1 MSDTAARL
9 DAVDPSQNVVLEAS
23 AGTGKTRVL
32 VERYVNLLRAGVDPD
47 HILAMTF
54 TRKAAAEM
62 RDRIIDRLR
71 EASRQSEFDRARWRE
86 LKDRLSEIA
95 VSTIDAFCL
104 SLLRE
109 SPLEADV
116 DPGFALADDTEVPRL
131 IAESLDRSL
140 RICRFIA
147 KDDDDVAL
155 VFAQLG
161 ERRLRAGLESL
172 LARRLVAPDAL
183 RRYLAKGPRG
193 LTAAIVC
200 HQTAARL
207 RTTLEDAPG
216 GPHALF
222 ADGPVGHPQFAMLAG
237 DLHLL
242 IKSPEP
248 PSLDTR
254 EGQAAFRALIDRV
267 RAYFL
272 TQDGRPRGE
281 RFTGTIFRSA
291 DCRSE
296 DAWKR
301 HRAGASAIAPAVAE
315 AIRAFR
321 RDLNVVLARGV
332 WQVFAVTLAQYHRTL
347 EARAL
352 LDFSGVLERAV
363 KLLKDLDEFSRSRF
377 RLEAKYRHVLVDEFQ
392 DTSRAQWELVAQLVR
407 TWGEGAGAASDA
419 LAPSIFI
426 VGDRKQSI
434 YGFRDADVSVLDDA
448 AAFVTALRDQG
459 DPRHAISLSFR
470 AVPELLEFV
479 NAVCGAVD
487 KLPDRRDAFR
497 YEADDRFPIV
507 ASTGSVASH
516 SAETLRATDMAV
528 AEAGEA
534 VAARSD
540 SNLLLPLEPEDSAEH
555 DSPVGVIVGESVTES
570 ADRVADEIVR
580 LLQGATVRDRK
591 TGVRRTARPADMA
604 ILFRSRDTHRE
615 FEKALER
622 RSVATY
628 VFKGL
633 GFFDADEVQDAVA
646 LLRYL
651 ADPYSELRT
660 AAFLRSRLVRLS
672 DSAIASLA
680 RNVSHAVL
688 AKDLLPAVE
697 CWTDEDR
704 AVFREVRR
712 AVPVWLSWVDRL
724 TPSDLLRRVLAETAY
739 VFEIQGPRRRQ
750 ARENLK
756 KLGAMVRRFQNRGY
770 ATLARVADH
779 LEQLAVGDES
789 NAVIDAEDAVS
800 LMTVHAAK
808 GLEFP
813 IVFIVSMNR
822 GTGTARAPIRVAADA
837 QGEAAVAIADY
848 QSEADEDSAARDR
861 EETKR
866 LLYVAL
872 TRARDRLYLSSTV
885 SAGVIRPTKG
895 SLGEVLPG
903 FVRDLFAQANSAEA
917 GRLAVEAFH
926 RHERLG
932 GLP

>member
-1 MSDTAARL
+1 MSAMSDAAARL

-47 HILAMTF
+47 HILAITF

-62 RDRIIDRLR
+62 RDRIVERLR
-71 EASRQSEFDRARWRE
+71 EASRQSEFDRGRWRE
-86 LKDRLSEIA
+86 LKDRLADIA
-95 VSTIDAFCL
+95 ISTIDAFCL

-109 SPLEADV
+109 SPLEADI
-116 DPGFALADDTEVPRL
+116 DPGFELADDTEVPRL
-131 IAESLDRSL
+131 IDESLDQAL

-161 ERRLRAGLESL
+161 ERRLRIGLESL

-200 HQTAARL
+200 HQTAGRL
-207 RTTLEDAPG
+207 CRALEDAPG
-216 GPHALF
+216 GQQALL
-222 ADGPVGHPQFAMLAG
+222 ADGPIRHAQFAMLAD
-237 DLHLL
+237 DLRLL
-242 IKSPEP
+242 LSGNGSASFE
-248 PSLDTR
+248 TR
-254 EGQAAFRALIDRV
+254 ESQAALRALIDRM
-267 RAYFL
+267 RSYFL
-272 TQDGRPRGE
+272 TQEGRPRGE
-281 RFTGTIFRSA
+281 RFAGTGFTAA
-291 DCRSE
+291 DCRSD

-301 HRAGASAIAPAVAE
+301 HRASAFAIAPVVAE
-315 AIRAFR
+315 TIRAFR
-321 RDLNVVLARGV
+321 RDLNVVMARGV
-332 WQVFAVTLAQYHRTL
+332 WRIFAVTLAQYQRTL
-347 EARAL
+347 DARAL

-363 KLLKDLDEFSRSRF
+363 QLLKGMDEFAQSRF

-434 YGFRDADVSVLDDA
+434 YGFRDADVSVLDEA
-448 AAFVTALRDQG
+448 AGFVSGLRDG
-459 DPRHAISLSFR
+459 SDPRRAIAVSFR

-487 KLPDRRDAFR
+487 KLPNRRDAFR
-497 YEADDRFPIV
+497 YDETDRFPIDV
-507 ASTGSVASH
+507 RSVRLEPDQ
-516 SAETLRATDMAV
+516 SA
-528 AEAGEA
+528 AGDALEG
-534 VAARSD
+534 VPRD
-540 SNLLLPLEPEDSAEH
+540 SNLLLPLEPAEAIDDS
-555 DSPVGVIVGESVTES
+555 SPIGIIVGDSVTES
-570 ADRVADEIVR
+570 ADRVAAEIVR
-580 LLQGATVRDRK
+580 LLEGATVRDRK
-591 TGVRRTARPADMA
+591 TGTRRRARPSDIA
-604 ILFRSRDTHRE
+604 ILFRSRDAHRE

-651 ADPYSELRT
+651 ADPYSELRA
-660 AAFLRSRLVRLS
+660 AAFLRSRMVRLS
-672 DSAIASLA
+672 DAAIATLA
-680 RNVSHAVL
+680 RNLSDAVRSVDPP
-688 AKDLLPAVE
+688 AAVDL
-697 CWTDEDR
+697 WSSEDR
-704 AVFREVRR
+704 EVFAAVRR

-724 TPSDLLRRVLAETAY
+724 TPSDLLRRVLSETAY
-739 VFEIQGPRRRQ
+739 ELEIHGPRRRQ

-813 IVFIVSMNR
+813 IVFIVNMHR
-822 GTGTARAPIRVAADA
+822 GTGTGRAPIRVTAD
-837 QGEAAVAIADY
+837 GRGDAAVAIADY

-872 TRARDRLYLSSTV
+872 TRARDRLYLSSSL
-885 SAGVIRPTKG
+885 SAGVIRPTRG

-903 FVRDLFAQANSAEA
+903 FVKDLFAQAAGSESGYVPIPQMPRASA
-917 GRLAVEAFH
+917 H
-926 RHERLG
+926 
-932 GLP
+932 